1 MKYPVKLFMAM
12 AVLSA
17 SSWASSIQVQL
28 VKPEVK
34 TTETLLTLTGT
45 IEAKQNSALTV
56 LQSGVVAELFVEQG
70 DSVLKGQKL
79 LALNSELA
87 IIELEQL
94 NAELNVNKLNV
105 AEKKRLFDETLS
117 LKNDKLIAETTTA
130 QRKSELSIAKAQLA
144 QTTAKIKKQQ
154 EVINRHVLY
163 APFSG
168 IVAERNIDLGEWV
181 TQQTTAFSLVE
192 DQNLRLKLS
201 IPQEYYSQISNK
213 LNVPVTV
220 TLDAQGATTHRVKLT
235 KLVSAANP
243 INRAFTALV
252 DLGDIAGLAPGMS
265 AVADVV
271 MPEQDKQVLWLPKSA
286 IKVHPDGGYSVFYI
300 HNRQAKR
307 RLVKAHENKGELI
320 GVIGAESDK
329 QYISTGVELLQ
340 DGQQVIIKGTQP

>member
-181 TQQTTAFSLVE
+181 TQQTTAFSLLE
-192 DQNLRLKLS
+192 DQNLRLKMS